1 MSMCRSRRN
10 WNSFF
15 QLCLE
20 VEMVI
25 IQEICSLH
33 AANEDDD
40 DDDDDDD
47 AYDAICKT
55 ER

>member
-10 WNSFF
+10 WNSFL

-25 IQEICSLH
+25 IQDICSLH
-33 AANEDDD
+33 GAN

>member
-1 MSMCRSRRN
+1 
-10 WNSFF
+10 
-15 QLCLE
+15 
-20 VEMVI
+20 MVI

-33 AANEDDD
+33 GAND

>member
-1 MSMCRSRRN
+1 
-10 WNSFF
+10 
-15 QLCLE
+15 
-20 VEMVI
+20 MVI